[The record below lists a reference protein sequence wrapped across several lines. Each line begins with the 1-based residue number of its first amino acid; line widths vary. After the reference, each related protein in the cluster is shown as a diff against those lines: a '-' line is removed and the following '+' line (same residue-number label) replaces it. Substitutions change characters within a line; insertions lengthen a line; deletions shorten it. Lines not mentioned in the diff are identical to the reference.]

1 MLSGSGR
8 AGRTD
13 EATYAEALQTVDEH
27 QALVGESPGMVT
39 GVTDRIESM
48 LIEQLEAADT
58 QEAARDQNDQ
68 NAGGSVAGFELDASV
83 PRGHSPQAP
92 PPPLARNASTP
103 PVVRL
108 VSSSNEDGFQRLVD
122 EDQLQPEP
130 EWSQRFSDWG
140 QRCCAKAPSRLR
152 IEVPPLLAAS
162 PLLLVAFVDVG
173 AASTNELHARHELL
187 LTLGTANPHPQPQPQ
202 P

>member
-13 EATYAEALQTVDEH
+13 EATYAEALQTVDEL

-58 QEAARDQNDQ
+58 QEAARDQNDDS
-68 NAGGSVAGFELDASV
+68 NWWGGASHPVSVLASPVLDGYVPPSANGVPDAGGSVAGFKLDASL
-83 PRGHSPQAP
+83 PRGHSPKAYE

-103 PVVRL
+103 PVVRNI
-108 VSSSNEDGFQRLVD
+108 S
-122 EDQLQPEP
+122 
-130 EWSQRFSDWG
+130 
-140 QRCCAKAPSRLR
+140 RCGAPPNPNR
-152 IEVPPLLAAS
+152 AW
-162 PLLLVAFVDVG
+162 
-173 AASTNELHARHELL
+173 LH
-187 LTLGTANPHPQPQPQ
+187 LTLTLTLTEVWSST
-202 P
+202 